1 LKQIRVQ
8 ELINMYRVRGH
19 LNAHLDPLHSEPPA
33 LHAELDIAN
42 YGLTMWTCSAPS
54 SSTDSRDVARRLWKR
69 SFRFCARP
77 TVARRASNTATSWIP
92 SRTWIQQRVE
102 GVSSS
107 LSVDEQHRVLEALN
121 EAEVFERFLHS
132 RYVGQKRFGLEGG
145 ESTIVALR
153 TILDVAA
160 DEGTKEVVIGM
171 AHRGRL
177 NVLANVVGKSYN
189 DIFSEF
195 EGNLDP
201 ESVQGSGDVKYHKVR
216 AVSSRTPRRHD
227 RRLDGLE
234 PFASR
239 SGLTRRRGH
248 RARQAGPDHSTER
261 PDRSRTGDRALPV
274 SRTLDSCDAA
284 FAVRASSPRP
294 ST

>member
-1 LKQIRVQ
+1 
-8 ELINMYRVRGH
+8 M
-19 LNAHLDPLHSEPPA
+19 DPEQ
-33 LHAELDIAN
+33 
-42 YGLTMWTCSAPS
+42 
-54 SSTDSRDVARRLWKR
+54 KR
-69 SFRFCARP
+69 
-77 TVARRASNTATSWIP
+77 
-92 SRTWIQQRVE
+92 WIQQRVE

-201 ESVQGSGDVKYHKVR
+201 ESVQGSGDVKYHKGAR
-216 AVSSRTPRRHD
+216 GEFKNPAAPRSTSRWPRTLRISKRSHPSSR
-227 RRLDGLE
+227 
-234 PFASR
+234 ASC
-239 SGLTRRRGH
+239 
-248 RARQAGPDHSTER
+248 AP
-261 PDRSRTGDRALPV
+261 SRT
-274 SRTLDSCDAA
+274 
-284 FAVRASSPRP
+284 
-294 ST
+294 